1 MHLLAW
7 GVGAFSIFRIMLV
20 EIKFTE
26 KELIKIQKIL
36 EHDEQPLTMNEIKQL
51 IRRLIHHKSLMI

>member
-36 EHDEQPLTMNEIKQL
+36 EHDQQTLTMNEIKQL
-51 IRRLIHHKSLMI
+51 IRRLIHHKSVMI

>member
-1 MHLLAW
+1 
-7 GVGAFSIFRIMLV
+7 MLV

-36 EHDEQPLTMNEIKQL
+36 EHDQQPLTMTEIKQL
-51 IRRLIHHKSLMI
+51 IRRLIHHKSVMI

>member
-1 MHLLAW
+1 
-7 GVGAFSIFRIMLV
+7 MLV

-36 EHDEQPLTMNEIKQL
+36 EHDQQPLTMNEIKQL
-51 IRRLIHHKSLMI
+51 IRRLIHHKSVMI

>member
-1 MHLLAW
+1 MHLLTW

-36 EHDEQPLTMNEIKQL
+36 EHDQQPLTMNEIKQL
-51 IRRLIHHKSLMI
+51 IRRLIHHKSVMI

>member
-36 EHDEQPLTMNEIKQL
+36 EHDQQPLTMNEIKQL
-51 IRRLIHHKSLMI
+51 IRRLIHHKSVMI

>member
-1 MHLLAW
+1 MHLLTW

-26 KELIKIQKIL
+26 RELIKIQKIL
-36 EHDEQPLTMNEIKQL
+36 EHDQQPLTMNEIKQL
-51 IRRLIHHKSLMI
+51 IHRLIHHKSVMI

>member
-36 EHDEQPLTMNEIKQL
+36 EHDQQPLTMNEIKQL
-51 IRRLIHHKSLMI
+51 IHRLIHHKSVMI

>member
-1 MHLLAW
+1 MHLLTW
-7 GVGAFSIFRIMLV
+7 GVGAFSIFRIMLI

-36 EHDEQPLTMNEIKQL
+36 EHDQQPLTMNEIKQL
-51 IRRLIHHKSLMI
+51 IRRLIHHKSVMI